1 MLVGLTRSS
10 EMPASF
16 AYSSFRSLT
25 QASEMVWHKQTR
37 TFPQTL
43 ATDDCEYLLFLS
55 QLLGS
60 TISLLPGRHVQV
72 GVHQRTTTGLGEM
85 R

>member
-10 EMPASF
+10 GMPASF

-25 QASEMVWHKQTR
+25 QASEMRPRQANKNFST
-37 TFPQTL
+37 TL
-43 ATDDCEYLLFLS
+43 ATDDCEYLLLLS

-60 TISLLPGRHVQV
+60 TISRLEPVSMRA
-72 GVHQRTTTGLGEM
+72 GLEHS
-85 R
+85 RKAFAAIW

>member
-10 EMPASF
+10 GMLAFF

-25 QASEMVWHKQTR
+25 QASEMVWDKQKNLST
-37 TFPQTL
+37 TL
-43 ATDDCEYLLFLS
+43 ATDDCEYLLLLS

-60 TISLLPGRHVQV
+60 TISLYNGSVVRSCS
-72 GVHQRTTTGLGEM
+72 R
-85 R
+85 